1 MRDGGRDRAGRGDRH
16 GERGSLSVFM
26 VGFAFLGLGLA
37 GMLVDLSSMMNAYL
51 RAADIAEQ
59 AARAGADTIDTDY
72 LRRTGN
78 IKISDA
84 GVACGRAGDIV
95 AAQGDD
101 QVVLLSCV
109 VPDDQ
114 HVTVGVQLSWEAYF
128 LAAFGVQGG
137 TREAQATAG
146 PTTGQQP
153 GQPAGAQPGQRTG
166 QGG

>member
-1 MRDGGRDRAGRGDRH
+1 MRD

-37 GMLVDLSSMMNAYL
+37 GVLVDMSSMMNSYL
-51 RAADIAEQ
+51 RAADVAEQ
-59 AARAGADTIDTDY
+59 AARAGADTIDVDY

-78 IKISDA
+78 IRISDA
-84 GVACGRAGDIV
+84 GEACGRAGDIV
-95 AAQGDD
+95 AAHGDD
-101 QVVLLSCV
+101 QVALLSCA

-114 HVTVGVQLSWEAYF
+114 HVTVSVRLPWEAYF

-137 TREAQATAG
+137 TRDAQATAG
-146 PTTGQQP
+146 PQTGQ
-153 GQPAGAQPGQRTG
+153 TG